1 MNPKSMKTLSD
12 TPAKPEH
19 FEVDL
24 GSLPS
29 LQSLAADP
37 FPRPRTP
44 ALMGA
49 EMCLCE
55 PDGIN
60 YSLHA
65 PNCDVKLERDVDFGV
80 VPGTKR
86 PSLFKS
92 GAEKVALAYGLLQH
106 YTVENSIEQFS
117 DEPFC
122 FYRVRCDLTKI
133 GPDGKLYIIAT
144 GYGSGNT
151 KEKRNGRNDAYNAAN
166 STLKMAAKRALV
178 AAALSVS
185 SLSNMFSQDMENED
199 FVEGGTRDLSQTND
213 PEALLTRAQL
223 KAVYAV
229 AAKNGLTAAMA
240 KKELTKAGYSIKEV
254 KQKDYAK
261 VLAVF
266 EGESH
271 E

>member
-24 GSLPS
+24 GSPVT
-29 LQSLAADP
+29 
-37 FPRPRTP
+37 FPMEAFQRPRTP

-213 PEALLTRAQL
+213 SEALLTRAQL

-240 KKELTKAGYSIKEV
+240 KKELAKAGYSIKEV

>member
-24 GSLPS
+24 GSPVT
-29 LQSLAADP
+29 
-37 FPRPRTP
+37 FPMEAFQRPRTP

-122 FYRVRCDLTKI
+122 FYRVRCDLHNICFLSVRFTALL
-133 GPDGKLYIIAT
+133 PHA
-144 GYGSGNT
+144 
-151 KEKRNGRNDAYNAAN
+151 RRA
-166 STLKMAAKRALV
+166 RALPETDGDILLQ
-178 AAALSVS
+178 ARHP
-185 SLSNMFSQDMENED
+185 SNIFRSHTPQEPPLRPR
-199 FVEGGTRDLSQTND
+199 TQTD
-213 PEALLTRAQL
+213 
-223 KAVYAV
+223 V
-229 AAKNGLTAAMA
+229 
-240 KKELTKAGYSIKEV
+240 
-254 KQKDYAK
+254 
-261 VLAVF
+261 
-266 EGESH
+266 
-271 E
+271 